1 MTTSMELIEQIT
13 SAFAGDD
20 LIRNW
25 CIQTFGRAHTV
36 YIDIDENNPP
46 KPDVDY
52 PVIAVTGLRQIRGL
66 SIRELSWELD
76 IGVGVVN
83 EEVLS
88 DGNARIMTGFG
99 QAHALREMAENA
111 IYRVGLGD
119 VSSVVESGSVSY
131 YPLFISGSTIPI
143 KILKPNRRAM
153 PG

>member
-1 MTTSMELIEQIT
+1 MTTSMELIEQVT

-36 YIDIDENNPP
+36 YIEFDAKNLP

-52 PVIAVTGLRQIRGL
+52 PVIAVIGLSQIRGL

-76 IGVGVVN
+76 IVVGVKN

-88 DGNARIMTGFG
+88 VGNARIMTGFG
-99 QAHALREMAENA
+99 QVNALREMAENA

-119 VSSVVESGSVSY
+119 VSSIVESFSRSD
-131 YPLFISGSTIPI
+131 YPLFVSESIIPI